1 MLIFFDQSL
10 VFLAVPKTGTT
21 AIELGLKGKA
31 DIIFSKG
38 RKHINAQRYRNKIA
52 PWLDDVFGQK
62 PETMAVM
69 REPVDQLSSW
79 YRYRARLDTAN
90 ANSTKTISF
99 DQFVLDVLKDDPPQH
114 ARVGSQF
121 GFVTS
126 GKGKVLV
133 DHLFAYERLDTL
145 HGFLRDHFGAFSLP
159 ETNVSP
165 KMTVTLSPEVDA
177 KLRAQRA
184 DDFALY
190 ARIMDAQGH
199 LSA

>member
-1 MLIFFDQSL
+1 MLIFFDPSL

-21 AIELGLKGKA
+21 AIELALKGKA

-52 PWLDDVFGQK
+52 PFLGDVFGQK
-62 PETMAVM
+62 PRTMAVM
-69 REPVDQLSSW
+69 REPLDQLSSW
-79 YRYRARLDTAN
+79 YRYRARLEPSN
-90 ANSTKTISF
+90 PNSTKAISF
-99 DQFVLDVLKDDPPQH
+99 DQFVLDVLQDDPPQH

-133 DHLFAYERLDTL
+133 DHLFAYERADTL
-145 HGFLRDHFGAFSLP
+145 HAFLRDHFGAFSLS

-165 KMTVTLSPEVDA
+165 KMKVSLSAEVEA
-177 KLRAQRA
+177 ELRRKRA
-184 DDFALY
+184 DDFALHDQ
-190 ARIMDAQGH
+190 IMAAQGH
-199 LSA
+199 LSS